1 MRRDFWT
8 WFFNGN
14 CPPAVAA
21 TADYI
26 SSTVNQMCA
35 LVTRAK
41 LRACQFTKEGAYQAW
56 RW

>member
-1 MRRDFWT
+1 VRRDFWT

-26 SSTVNQMCA
+26 SSTVNQMCVLMA
-35 LVTRAK
+35 SCDAIVKHKMKA
-41 LRACQFTKEGAYQAW
+41 E
-56 RW
+56 